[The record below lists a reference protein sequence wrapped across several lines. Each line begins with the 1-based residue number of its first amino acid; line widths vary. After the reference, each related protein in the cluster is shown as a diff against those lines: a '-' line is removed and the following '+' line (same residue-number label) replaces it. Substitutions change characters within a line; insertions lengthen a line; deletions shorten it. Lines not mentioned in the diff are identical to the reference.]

1 MQPSQRLA
9 ARPVERRR
17 HQRVKVVLM
26 GRFML
31 QNQREY
37 PCQTIDISPGGVAV
51 RAPVLGRV
59 GERIVLYLEQIGRI
73 EGQISRLLDD
83 GFAVSCSATRHKQE
97 KLANQ
102 LTWLANRDIL
112 GLPEDRRHER
122 VVPRNTRSLLR
133 IEDGREYIV
142 RLIDVSRSGAAVATT
157 LSPPLGSSV
166 VIGKTEARV
175 ARHFK
180 GGIGVEFKSPLDQ
193 PDLDDSIEI

>member
-1 MQPSQRLA
+1 
-9 ARPVERRR
+9 
-17 HQRVKVVLM
+17 M

-31 QNQREY
+31 ENQREF
-37 PCQTIDISPGGVAV
+37 PCQTINMSPGGVAV
-51 RAPVLGRV
+51 RAPVVGRV
-59 GERIVLYLEQIGRI
+59 GERVVLYLEQIGRI
-73 EGQISRLLDD
+73 EGHVARVFED
-83 GFAVSCSATRHKQE
+83 GFAIACSATRHKQE

-157 LSPPLGSSV
+157 LSPPVGSNV

-193 PDLDDSIEI
+193 PVLDENVEI